1 MAGGRLSI
9 SQQYKSASNNY
20 SIGKQKVDTGIVEQ
34 IILNNED
41 ESIELGLNDAYI
53 GNARIRK
60 LSDFSPNK
68 KQTTFYAPLIP
79 DEGIPL
85 VGETVQLVKVGG
97 SEYYKRI
104 PSIDIN
110 IGNARLNAEQ
120 KLSET
125 SEESQGNA
133 SSYSETSQTGTATSD
148 TEERDSNLG
157 EYFEPEVIHKLKL
170 YEGDKILESRFGQ
183 SIRFSAY
190 NNTEESFSPSIIIRN
205 RENDES
211 RNNLEKNDITEEDLN
226 KDGSIIAITSQD
238 YKIPFQPGLIDDGGS
253 SNFKTTPIKFELPE
267 EYVGQDQILIN
278 SERIILSSKANEMM
292 FFSKGNYGFI
302 SDGKFTIDNG
312 EQGADLDFGGE
323 VNITTDRNNSNFYIK
338 TGKGNVWVNTNDNGE
353 SKTTGQK
360 EPFARGETLV
370 QTLDKLITA
379 ITNQIYATP
388 SGPTAKGPLNVAE
401 FEAIRAE
408 LDTIKS
414 TLNFTE

>member
-1 MAGGRLSI
+1 MNHL
-9 SQQYKSASNNY
+9 
-20 SIGKQKVDTGIVEQ
+20 
-34 IILNNED
+34 
-41 ESIELGLNDAYI
+41 
-53 GNARIRK
+53 
-60 LSDFSPNK
+60 
-68 KQTTFYAPLIP
+68 
-79 DEGIPL
+79 
-85 VGETVQLVKVGG
+85 
-97 SEYYKRI
+97 
-104 PSIDIN
+104 
-110 IGNARLNAEQ
+110 
-120 KLSET
+120 
-125 SEESQGNA
+125 
-133 SSYSETSQTGTATSD
+133 
-148 TEERDSNLG
+148 
-157 EYFEPEVIHKLKL
+157 
-170 YEGDKILESRFGQ
+170 
-183 SIRFSAY
+183 
-190 NNTEESFSPSIIIRN
+190 
-205 RENDES
+205 
-211 RNNLEKNDITEEDLN
+211 NNLEKNDITEEDLN

-388 SGPTAKGPLNVAE
+388 CGPTANLLNVAE

-408 LDTIKS
+408 LDQIKS